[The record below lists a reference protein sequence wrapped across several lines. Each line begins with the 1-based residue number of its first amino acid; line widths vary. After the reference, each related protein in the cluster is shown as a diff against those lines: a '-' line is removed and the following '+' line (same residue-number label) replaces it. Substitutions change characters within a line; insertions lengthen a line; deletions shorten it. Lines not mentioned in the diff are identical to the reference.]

1 MPSCAMQHKT
11 GDRITTKQE
20 NGRCCGAA
28 ICIVQLIHD
37 PVGELPCS
45 NRQGRTTDHNFGRH
59 FGRLGPEERS
69 AIAKKNTT
77 SSSSSYIGYSPLRS
91 LHLLKMC
98 MLIFELRFCSTF
110 IIDCTFCRQQVD
122 QVQKCVDQQRCYR
135 ARTWAWCARVGSVHT
150 VTACIDPGKRST
162 VRPTHLAG
170 R

>member
-1 MPSCAMQHKT
+1 MQCNIKQAIESQPNRKT
-11 GDRITTKQE
+11 DVAAALQFASFNLFTTRWE
-20 NGRCCGAA
+20 NSRAATGRDG
-28 ICIVQLIHD
+28 QLIIISD
-37 PVGELPCS
+37 GILGDLGRKKGQRS
-45 NRQGRTTDHNFGRH
+45 QRRTT
-59 FGRLGPEERS
+59 P
-69 AIAKKNTT
+69 
-77 SSSSSYIGYSPLRS
+77 SSSSYIGYSPLRS

-135 ARTWAWCARVGSVHT
+135 ARTWAWCDRVGSVHT